1 MNTSFLSALPAAP
14 SPNEFPQSR
23 PTREAKPAVDSRSPV
38 EEASTGES
46 RESDDSDK
54 ADAFAEMLAAMMG
67 VVTPPP
73 DTVVATD
80 QPMVVET
87 ASTAVTDVPR
97 DGAGAPLFS
106 STFTTSSSAD
116 LTGDAS
122 TTMAF
127 TAEAAP
133 TTPVLEQIPTSAP
146 AEGTAIPE
154 AAAAEIADI
163 SAKAATADIPEP
175 LHVETSES
183 VEAPETISVE
193 STSEPT
199 TTDLVDASLVDVRPV
214 DTAEPVAEQPSPEV
228 PVEATSGER
237 SAAVEARDVSQV
249 GSQSTVD
256 EASPVREAVAS
267 TRPQPRAEET
277 APPVESRTVDQAP
290 TVDEVVETPEATV
303 AVGENTVNDLTVPEK
318 PLEAA
323 RNAER
328 QADLQAPKPAGS
340 RSAAPAKAELVS
352 SPVDSAVVTSAPVE
366 PATSPGTAGVDPIG
380 KPNAVTRKPAVKE
393 SAGEEK
399 AATAVNDVMTMGV
412 AAETSANSP
421 FAKAMFA
428 ATTGPHDSSSAST
441 PVHVSQQVMQAL
453 AAYEAELPADGMRS
467 FEMILDPPEL
477 GRLIVQMS
485 KTSKG
490 VDVRIAAENET
501 VRSILETTGQE
512 LQQGLQLSG
521 FDLGQFSGSSSGTFS
536 NGEEFV
542 FAPTLQSFTGTGAAP
557 AAASR
562 PAAAKSAVD
571 VVV

>member
-14 SPNEFPQSR
+14 SPNEFPQPR
-23 PTREAKPAVDSRSPV
+23 PTREAKPAVGSRTPV

-46 RESDDSDK
+46 QESGDSDK

-67 VVTPPP
+67 VVTPAP
-73 DTVVATD
+73 DTVVSTE
-80 QPMVVET
+80 QPMAVET
-87 ASTAVTDVPR
+87 SSAAVTDVPR

-116 LTGDAS
+116 VTGDAS

-127 TAEAAP
+127 TAEA
-133 TTPVLEQIPTSAP
+133 TPVLEQTPTSAP
-146 AEGTAIPE
+146 AERTAIPE

-163 SAKAATADIPEP
+163 SAEAAPADIPEP
-175 LHVETSES
+175 LPVETSES
-183 VEAPETISVE
+183 IEAPETISVE

-199 TTDLVDASLVDVRPV
+199 TTDLVEASLVEVRAV
-214 DTAEPVAEQPSPEV
+214 DTAEPVAEQRSPELRV
-228 PVEATSGER
+228 QTTSGEP
-237 SAAVEARDVSQV
+237 SATVETRDVSQV
-249 GSQSTVD
+249 ESQPTVN
-256 EASPVREAVAS
+256 EPSPVREAVAS
-267 TRPQPRAEET
+267 PTPQPRAEET
-277 APPVESRTVDQAP
+277 APRVESRTIDQAP
-290 TVDEVVETPEATV
+290 TVDEVIETPEATV
-303 AVGENTVNDLTVPEK
+303 AVGENAVDGLTDPEK

-328 QADLQAPKPAGS
+328 EADGQAPKPAAS
-340 RSAAPAKAELVS
+340 RSAAPPKSEPAS
-352 SPVDSAVVTSAPVE
+352 GPVDPEVVTSAPVE
-366 PATSPGTAGVDPIG
+366 RAAAAGTTGVAPTA
-380 KPNAVTRKPAVKE
+380 KPNAVTRKPAAKE
-393 SAGEEK
+393 AAGEEK
-399 AATAVNDVMTMGV
+399 AATAVNDVMTTG
-412 AAETSANSP
+412 ATAETSANSP
-421 FAKAMFA
+421 FAKAMSA
-428 ATTGPHDSSSAST
+428 ATAGPHDSSSAST

-485 KTSKG
+485 KSSKG

-542 FAPTLQSFTGTGAAP
+542 FAPTLQSFTGSAP
-557 AAASR
+557 AATATAR
-562 PAAAKSAVD
+562 TAAASKSAVD